1 MASHEDS
8 VEVDVP
14 ATTAYDQW
22 TQFEEFPHFMEGV
35 QEVRQLSDTM
45 THWRVEIAG
54 VEREFDAEI
63 TEQHPD
69 ERIAWRSVDGPT
81 HAGVVTFHK
90 LEDDRSKVMLQLD
103 LDTEGVVEKAGEALG
118 FVERR
123 IKGDLERFKEFI
135 EGRRTATGAWRG
147 EVAQS

>member
-69 ERIAWRSVDGPT
+69 ERIAWHSVDGPT
-81 HAGVVTFHK
+81 HAGVATFHK

-103 LDTEGVVEKAGEALG
+103 LETDGIVEKAGEALG

-123 IKGDLERFKEFI
+123 IKGDLARFKEFI
-135 EGRRTATGAWRG
+135 EGRHDATGAWRG
-147 EVAQS
+147 EVPRS